1 MNHFISEVERL
12 FGKWGSDSYSES
24 VSQRAHAEQC
34 AALAVAGGHDD
45 DLVAASLLHDIG
57 HLFVL
62 DAHEGRALLDADDEH
77 EAAGARFV
85 ARFLGTR
92 VAAPI
97 ALHVAAKRFLCATE
111 PDYMAILSPAS
122 IASLHLQ
129 GGAMG
134 ADEVARFERLPQFEA
149 AVLLRR
155 WDDEA
160 KVRDLSVA
168 PFETYLP
175 LLERLTVN

>member
-1 MNHFISEVERL
+1 MNQFISEVERL
-12 FGKWGSDSYSES
+12 FNKWGSDNYSES
-24 VSQRAHAEQC
+24 VSQLAHAEQC
-34 AALAVAGGHDD
+34 AALAVAGGHND

-57 HLFVL
+57 HLLVL
-62 DAHEGRALLDADDEH
+62 DTREGRALLDADDEH

-111 PDYMAILSPAS
+111 PEYMAILSPAS
-122 IASLHLQ
+122 IASLHVQ
-129 GGAMG
+129 GGVMSP
-134 ADEVARFERLPQFEA
+134 DEVERFERLPHCEA

-160 KVRDLSVA
+160 KVRDLPVA
-168 PFETYLP
+168 PFESYLH
-175 LLERLTVN
+175 LIERLAVD